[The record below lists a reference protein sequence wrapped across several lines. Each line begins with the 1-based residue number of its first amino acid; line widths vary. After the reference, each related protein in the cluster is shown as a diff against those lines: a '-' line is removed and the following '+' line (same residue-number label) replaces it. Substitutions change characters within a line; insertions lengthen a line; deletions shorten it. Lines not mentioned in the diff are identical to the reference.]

1 MQCSSFPHD
10 ASHGGGRD
18 PPQMPPRSLNQHRTS
33 RQQQQQQQSSSSL
46 SRPRIEGSA
55 ASSSSNAIS
64 EQLFFFG
71 ASLDKL
77 PPHTAFASSQFPST
91 ASSMSASLFS
101 YRNRGVPGSV
111 SLCSIR
117 DAEQGIY
124 EYLAE
129 KHEPLSIV
137 AYSISPK
144 PAKPFSVPVRISGW
158 LWRKEGL
165 FRKFRRRFCVFEAE
179 SATLQIF
186 ASDDMVDGKG
196 KLLNRFVL
204 TQVALA
210 DKATREFRVQ
220 GYVQERELHKRQS
233 DSMARR
239 KSSLPKA
246 LPGDRQR
253 FYLPE
258 EETVR
263 AVGDKSLA
271 VWAHCFRNH
280 MKSAGRLKRLRRAM
294 GLAQLT
300 GNGYGDEDCNAE
312 SDDDDEDADTDDE
325 INPDFVFEEPERQRK
340 KSRAGQGSR
349 YTRGNNNSEEDEDE
363 RNENGL
369 EAGDEDDRVLFDQE
383 SDGGLRITASY
394 QALPSTTFFEGHES
408 ENTDLYNGNEPHLVD
423 SQDFSRSGGGG
434 DPERLKRSKKV
445 SSSQASSSSASSSAF
460 ASGSSSTS
468 SALSSI
474 WEDEELLSY
483 RVDFDAIHKQQ
494 QLSVGAFGEVW
505 LAKYRSSQSVVVKHL
520 KGDGASHTRSD
531 IQLFLKEIKTV
542 CKLSHARIVAFLGV
556 AWTMERDVQ
565 LMLEFVPGGDLRAH
579 LDHVKRTNNAQG
591 FRGQWTWTT
600 HQWRIAIDVIEALVY
615 LHSLSPVLLHCD
627 IKSHNVLVGEDLRAK
642 LTDFGIS
649 RYVEA
654 ERSIAGTSL
663 DQAGIESLPSGWSGL
678 GTGRWMAPEILSG
691 EADYSVA
698 SDVYAF
704 GVVLSEVDTCEMPF
718 HERIVDDASG
728 RVVMSEDILVHQI
741 MRQGWRPT
749 FSTQCPDL
757 VRELALQCL
766 EADPKERPT
775 SLEVAYRLRKAASQR
790 ENAEDLISQTT
801 DVRAGA

>member
-1 MQCSSFPHD
+1 MRRNSYPRD
-10 ASHGGGRD
+10 ASHGGRG
-18 PPQMPPRSLNQHRTS
+18 PPHMPLPPTQYHLHPPPH
-33 RQQQQQQQSSSSL
+33 QQQSPSRHIESSS
-46 SRPRIEGSA
+46 A
-55 ASSSSNAIS
+55 TSND
-64 EQLFFFG
+64 QLFFG

-77 PPHTAFASSQFPST
+77 PPHTTLASAQFPST
-91 ASSMSASLFS
+91 ASSTISTSLFS
-101 YRNRGVPGSV
+101 YRGRGAGVPGSV

-129 KHEPLSIV
+129 KHEPLATVGV
-137 AYSISPK
+137 ACNRIPK
-144 PAKPFSVPVRISGW
+144 PVKPFSVPVRISGW

-186 ASDDMVDGKG
+186 ASDDIASGQG
-196 KLLNRFVL
+196 KLLSRFVL

-210 DKATREFRVQ
+210 DRMKREFIVQ

-239 KSSLPKA
+239 KSSLPRA

-253 FYLPE
+253 FYLLE
-258 EETVR
+258 EETLR
-263 AVGDKSLA
+263 AVGDKSLT

-294 GLAQLT
+294 GLTNLNDY
-300 GNGYGDEDCNAE
+300 GGDEYENE
-312 SDDDDEDADTDDE
+312 SDESDEDEDTDDE
-325 INPDFVFEEPERQRK
+325 INPDFQFEEPERQRRRR
-340 KSRAGQGSR
+340 KSRSGHQGSR
-349 YTRGNNNSEEDEDE
+349 YTRGNNHNNDADDDDQGGDGE
-363 RNENGL
+363 
-369 EAGDEDDRVLFDQE
+369 EAGDEGDRILFDQE
-383 SDGGLRITASY
+383 SSDGLRITTSY
-394 QALPSTTFFEGHES
+394 QALPSTTFFESHENS
-408 ENTDLYNGNEPHLVD
+408 ESAGLYSGNEPHFAD
-423 SQDFSRSGGGG
+423 SHGSSRSGGGG
-434 DPERLKRSKKV
+434 GDVERVKRPKKA

-460 ASGSSSTS
+460 VSGSSSTS

-520 KGDGASHTRSD
+520 KGDGGSHTRSD

-542 CKLSHARIVAFLGV
+542 CKLKHKCIVAFLGV

-565 LMLEFVPGGDLRAH
+565 LMLEFMPGGDLRAH
-579 LDHVKRTNNAQG
+579 LDHVKRSNNEQG
-591 FRGQWTWTT
+591 FRSQWTWTT

-615 LHSLSPVLLHCD
+615 LHSLNPTLLHCD
-627 IKSHNVLVGEDLRAK
+627 IKSHNVLLGENLRAK

-649 RYVEA
+649 RYLASES
-654 ERSIAGTSL
+654 SIADPSP
-663 DQAGIESLPSGWSGL
+663 DQGSSSGQVNLASGWSGL

-691 EADYSVA
+691 EAAYSVS

-704 GVVLSEVDTCEMPF
+704 GVVLSEIDTCEMPF
-718 HERIVDDASG
+718 HDRIVDDASG

-741 MRQGWRPT
+741 MRQGWRPS
-749 FSTQCPDL
+749 FSAQCPDL

-766 EADPKERPT
+766 AADPPGRPT
-775 SLEVAYRLRKAASQR
+775 SLEAAYRLRKAASQR
-790 ENAEDLISQTT
+790 ENTEDLISTT
-801 DVRAGA
+801 TNVQAAA